1 MAELAFVTA
10 DAHGTILPNHHRR
23 RLPSYGGRRTIGSVD
38 GGEPRAKV
46 LRG

>member
-1 MAELAFVTA
+1 MAFVIA
-10 DAHGTILPNHHRR
+10 HAHGTSLPNYHQRK
-23 RLPSYGGRRTIGSVD
+23 LPSYGGRMMIDSVD